1 MRLKQNRLN
10 TRKVCSF
17 VVKKDDE
24 GNKTVSYDYEHAREV
39 KLETWPAGGRLQAE
53 IYGERLNYILNGLA
67 EKSAEIAEKDG
78 VCIDSEKVT
87 HKVIS
92 KKPYTDHIVLELEY
106 VGNR

>member
-1 MRLKQNRLN
+1 MRLKQNRLK
-10 TRKVCSF
+10 TCRVCPF

-24 GNKTVSYDYEHAREV
+24 GNKTASYDYENVKEV
-39 KLETWPAGGRLQAE
+39 KLETWPAGGKLQAE

-67 EKSAEIAEKDG
+67 EKGAEIVEKDG
-78 VCIDSEKVT
+78 VCIDSEQVT

-92 KKPYTDHIVLELEY
+92 KKTYTNHIVLELEH